1 MPSRPLGQIL
11 DLKHQTPFQACCPLF
26 LLSKGQFWYIF
37 KKHWQYYFTFGS
49 KYQITVCFHIQFRH
63 CFMEICYKVILNKA
77 LFDTLRTTNYFHWR
91 QFDTFWD
98 MQAFIKA
105 LLSTAVFPQR
115 FRFFTVYLVH
125 CIHGVAQRTPKEKLL
140 EFQSVDYFI
149 FAWIFL
155 GILDIYG
162 EF

>member
-1 MPSRPLGQIL
+1 
-11 DLKHQTPFQACCPLF
+11 
-26 LLSKGQFWYIF
+26 
-37 KKHWQYYFTFGS
+37 
-49 KYQITVCFHIQFRH
+49 
-63 CFMEICYKVILNKA
+63 
-77 LFDTLRTTNYFHWR
+77 
-91 QFDTFWD
+91 

-105 LLSTAVFPQR
+105 ILSTAVFPQR

-125 CIHGVAQRTPKEKLL
+125 NGVTPRTPQEKLL